1 MKGPGGQLALSVGI
15 LLIGVMI
22 LSGAFYLPPGAGY
35 AQVGPGVVPKFV
47 GGGLILLGIGL
58 LREALT
64 GGFRGV
70 DEDAEK
76 HIPMDW
82 IAFAWVSA
90 GIILYGLMVERVG
103 FVFASTVLYVLVAR
117 SFGSRRWVLNVVV
130 GFVLAAFVFA
140 TFNYGLG
147 LTLPAGLLKLVLP
160 A

>member
-1 MKGPGGQLALSVGI
+1 MKGPAGQFALSVGI

-22 LSGAFYLPPGAGY
+22 LAGAFYLPPGAGY

-47 GGGLILLGIGL
+47 GAGLILLGIAL
-58 LREALT
+58 LREVLT

-70 DEDAEK
+70 DEEAEK
-76 HIPMDW
+76 HMPMDW
-82 IAFAWVSA
+82 ISFAWVSS

-117 SFGSRRWVLNVVV
+117 SFASRRWLLNVVV
-130 GFVLAAFVFA
+130 GFFLASLVFVI
-140 TFNYGLG
+140 FNYGLG

>member
-1 MKGPGGQLALSVGI
+1 MKGPGGQFALSVGI
-15 LLIGVMI
+15 LSIGVAI
-22 LSGAFYLPPGAGY
+22 LSGAFYLPAGAGY

-47 GGGLILLGIGL
+47 GVGLILLGIAL
-58 LREALT
+58 LREVLT

-70 DEDAEK
+70 DEEAEK
-76 HIPMDW
+76 HMPMDW
-82 IAFAWVSA
+82 ISFAWVSA

-117 SFGSRRWVLNVVV
+117 SFASRRWILNIVA
-130 GFVLAAFVFA
+130 GFILAAFVFA
-140 TFNYGLG
+140 IFNYGLG